1 MVATFNPQAAADQ
14 IARNAFTVIVLG
26 AIFVLATAHVA
37 ASDPAP
43 AYNCGDRGVSYCI
56 VRYSYPCA
64 TESGPIGLAANAL
77 IKADC
82 SFNWREQDGGL
93 RLAL

>member
-1 MVATFNPQAAADQ
+1 MAATFNPQAAADQ
-14 IARNAFTVIVLG
+14 ARNAFTVIVLG

-56 VRYSYPCA
+56 VGIPTRARPNPADRPRRQRSHQ
-64 TESGPIGLAANAL
+64 GRLLVQLA
-77 IKADC
+77 
-82 SFNWREQDGGL
+82 
-93 RLAL
+93 

>member
-1 MVATFNPQAAADQ
+1 MAATFNPQAAADQ
-14 IARNAFTVIVLG
+14 ARNAFTVIVLG
-26 AIFVLATAHVA
+26 ALFVLATAHVA
-37 ASDPAP
+37 VGDPAP

-82 SFNWREQDGGL
+82 SFNWRDQDGGL

>member
-1 MVATFNPQAAADQ
+1 MHVHKAFR
-14 IARNAFTVIVLG
+14 ARFTVIVLA
-26 AIFVLATAHVA
+26 AIFVLATAHIAV
-37 ASDPAP
+37 SDPAP

-64 TESGPIGLAANAL
+64 TESGPIRLADDAL
-77 IKADC
+77 IKGDC
-82 SFNWREQDGGL
+82 SFNWRDQDGEL

>member
-1 MVATFNPQAAADQ
+1 MHVHKAFR
-14 IARNAFTVIVLG
+14 ARFTVIVLG
-26 AIFVLATAHVA
+26 AIFVLAMAHVA
-37 ASDPAP
+37 VSDPAP

-64 TESGPIGLAANAL
+64 TESGPIGLATDAL

-82 SFNWREQDGGL
+82 SFNWRDQDGRL
-93 RLAL
+93 KLAL

>member
-1 MVATFNPQAAADQ
+1 MAATFNPQAAADQ
-14 IARNAFTVIVLG
+14 ARNAFTVIVLG

-64 TESGPIGLAANAL
+64 TNPGRSASPPTLSSRPTARSIGVTRTA
-77 IKADC
+77 
-82 SFNWREQDGGL
+82 G
-93 RLAL
+93 

>member
-1 MVATFNPQAAADQ
+1 MAATFNPQAAADQ
-14 IARNAFTVIVLG
+14 ARNAFTVIVLG

-64 TESGPIGLAANAL
+64 TKFRADRPRRQRSHPGRLLVQLA
-77 IKADC
+77 
-82 SFNWREQDGGL
+82 
-93 RLAL
+93 

>member
-1 MVATFNPQAAADQ
+1 MAATFNPQAAADQ
-14 IARNAFTVIVLG
+14 ARNAFTVIVLG

-56 VRYSYPCA
+56 VRYSYPNTRA
-64 TESGPIGLAANAL
+64 SETASLTRSAAPFSFTGQRVTTTLPI
-77 IKADC
+77 
-82 SFNWREQDGGL
+82 
-93 RLAL
+93 